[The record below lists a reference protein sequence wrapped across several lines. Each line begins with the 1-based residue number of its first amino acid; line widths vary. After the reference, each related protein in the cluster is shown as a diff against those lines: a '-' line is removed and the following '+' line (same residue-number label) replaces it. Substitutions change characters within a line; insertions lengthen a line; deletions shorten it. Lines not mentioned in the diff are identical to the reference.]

1 MPFGHQT
8 SRLAMVSPARGR
20 SPAENVAAVYNDAG
34 NDYIAYADGDPAN
47 LFSFEGL
54 HGYADRQIWL
64 VLLRMLTDLRASG
77 ASSISILDAGCGP
90 GTWLRRMVLCAHDLG
105 FTGIVARGFDI
116 AESQVLQARCLAND
130 IATLPGVRLT
140 FDVADLTLPLP
151 EPDGSVD
158 ITLCLY
164 SVLSH
169 LPPEGLASVSREI
182 ARVTSGHFVTAVRS
196 IGSTP
201 TAFVHPIKMV
211 RYLRH
216 DHDRNECEIEL
227 RDGTR
232 RTFSFHL
239 FTAAELLGYFAPHFS
254 IEEVRGLDLFH
265 SRFEFDPRWS
275 PPSLQSDNRIADEL
289 ARLEEKYAAKS
300 EFVDRAAHIMLVA
313 QSRTKRSDRP
323 RREDEALTCSSNGE
337 PDDAHAD

>member
-8 SRLAMVSPARGR
+8 SRLAVVSRVPGR
-20 SPAENVAAVYNDAG
+20 SSAENIAAIYNDAG
-34 NDYIAYADGDPAN
+34 NDYIAYADGDPAS

-64 VLLRMLTDLRASG
+64 VLLRKLTDLRALG
-77 ASSISILDAGCGP
+77 ASSVSILDAGCGP
-90 GTWLRRMVLCAHDLG
+90 GTWLRRMVSCAYELG
-105 FTGIVARGFDI
+105 FSDIVARGFDI

-130 IATLPGVRLT
+130 IATLPGVHLT

-169 LPPEGLASVSREI
+169 LPPDGLASVSREI
-182 ARVTSGHFVTAVRS
+182 ARVTAGNFVTAVRS

-201 TAFVHPIKMV
+201 TAFVHPIETV

-227 RDGTR
+227 HDGTR
-232 RTFSFHL
+232 RAFSFHL
-239 FTAAELLGYFAPHFS
+239 FTASELQGYFAPYFS
-254 IEEVRGLDLFH
+254 IEEMRGLDLFH
-265 SRFEFDPRWS
+265 TRFEFDPRWS

-289 ARLEEKYAAKS
+289 IRLEELYAAKS

-313 QSRTKRSDRP
+313 QSRTTRSARSH
-323 RREDEALTCSSNGE
+323 RRDDELSCISDAE
-337 PDDAHAD
+337 PDNARVD